1 MTSPVFA
8 IACTALRL
16 LLIRHG
22 NRVLNTEENMTKE
35 EELKEGVRAFHE
47 ALQYDR
53 LASTREDLVYVEE
66 SYWIAYNRL
75 KDSPVEEHRLICAQC
90 LEAVAHILDME
101 GRVHA
106 GDDLRRQAQAFRKHT
121 GPDVPLVHEE

>member
-1 MTSPVFA
+1 
-8 IACTALRL
+8 
-16 LLIRHG
+16 
-22 NRVLNTEENMTKE
+22 MTKE
-35 EELKEGVRAFHE
+35 EELQEGVRAFEE

-106 GDDLRRQAQAFRKHT
+106 GDDLRRQAQAFRKYA
-121 GPDVPLVHEE
+121 GEDAPPIHEP